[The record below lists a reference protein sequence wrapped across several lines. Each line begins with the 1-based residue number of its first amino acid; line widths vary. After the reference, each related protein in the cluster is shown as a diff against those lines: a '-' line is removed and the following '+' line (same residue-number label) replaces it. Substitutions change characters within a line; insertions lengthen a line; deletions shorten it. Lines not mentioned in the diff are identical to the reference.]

1 MRLAGKVALVTGAQQ
16 GIGKAIALAYGHE
29 GASVVVNY
37 LDDQAA
43 AETIAAHLRAAGRQ
57 AVTVAGDVARPADVQ
72 RTIEAGAGLG
82 GIDIVVNNAGIF
94 PRVEFLDMTEAQW
107 DEVLNVNLK
116 GTFLC
121 SQAAAR
127 QMVAH
132 GRGGVVINLASGAAF
147 RSSPRGVH
155 YVSSKAGIVGFT
167 RAAALE
173 LAHHGIRVNAIAPGT
188 TDTAQPRYGMSE
200 AELQA
205 VGRQIPLG
213 RLGTPEDVA
222 DLAVFLASAEARHIT
237 GQTIH
242 VNGGSFLY

>member
-1 MRLAGKVALVTGAQQ
+1 
-16 GIGKAIALAYGHE
+16 
-29 GASVVVNY
+29 VVVNY

-43 AETIAAHLRAAGRQ
+43 AEAIATQIRAPGRE
-57 AVTVAGDVARPADVQ
+57 AVPVAGDVSQPADVQ
-72 RTIEAGAGLG
+72 RLVEAGAALG

-94 PRVEFLDMTEAQW
+94 PRVEFLDMTESQW
-107 DEVLNVNLK
+107 DAVLNVNLK
-116 GTFLC
+116 GTFFC

-127 QMVAH
+127 QMVAR
-132 GRGGVVINLASGAAF
+132 GRGGVIMSLTSGAAF

-173 LAHHGIRVNAIAPGT
+173 LARYHIRVNAIAPGT

-200 AELQA
+200 EELQA
-205 VGRQIPLG
+205 AGRQIPLG

-222 DLAVFLASAEARHIT
+222 DLAVFLASEEARHIT